1 MSAGVVLH
9 GSNNWFVDSAVRKNP
24 AKWRERNKRRAQSRK
39 NARSALNSEPTWE
52 VPQVVP
58 AEVGPKEDLK
68 EKVKD
73 VKDVKAAEPSP
84 EAAEAVEAGEGP
96 ESDAEAE
103 PQRRRKEGRTMPG
116 GYYVRSMEEAHRQ
129 TMRAFNVRLCKPYQR
144 PVQQEEE
151 EELPPLEPEEE
162 ELDKATSSLPSR
174 AARLA
179 AQRLRNGQEVSREQQ
194 KKREEEEAERRREA
208 ERRVERRLLE
218 AKIRKLR
225 EDQNAK
231 EQAQR
236 EVEQRQAEEAEAK
249 KAG

>member
-1 MSAGVVLH
+1 MVLDEIEIPRF
-9 GSNNWFVDSAVRKNP
+9 SDFKLAVVDSAVRKNP

-58 AEVGPKEDLK
+58 AEVEPKEDLK
-68 EKVKD
+68 K

-84 EAAEAVEAGEGP
+84 EAAEAVEAGE

-218 AKIRKLR
+218 AKIRFLAIL
-225 EDQNAK
+225 QL
-231 EQAQR
+231 
-236 EVEQRQAEEAEAK
+236 
-249 KAG
+249 